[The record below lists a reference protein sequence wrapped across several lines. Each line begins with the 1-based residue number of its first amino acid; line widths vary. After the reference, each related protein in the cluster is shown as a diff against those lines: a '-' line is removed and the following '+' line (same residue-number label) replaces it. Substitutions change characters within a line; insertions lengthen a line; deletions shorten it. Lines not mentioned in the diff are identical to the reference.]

1 MTGRWASGQKI
12 RCYRLRQD
20 DGGPCRRTPRAGSV
34 ANTSRV
40 RRIHAPQ
47 VLPERSQH
55 AIRHR
60 DRSDLMLLDKFKY
73 LAGNAGVG
81 ADVAMIHFPV
91 AQLFYRCILV
101 GDGSSEIRDRPPDDA
116 RGAVAAA
123 QVRWSCGRRASLRV
137 GSPPTLTVQSHRAK
151 GPLRVISGCAGPSAA
166 RQVHLNKRTPTPRR
180 EHAYLA
186 SDPSSACRMTTCGLA
201 QLAHSGALSKPLRG
215 EPPTAERAVSAE

>member
-1 MTGRWASGQKI
+1 MTGRWASGRKI

-47 VLPERSQH
+47 VLLERSQH

-123 QVRWSCGRRASLRV
+123 QVRWSCGRRASHHQV
-137 GSPPTLTVQSHRAK
+137 APDPAEM
-151 GPLRVISGCAGPSAA
+151 AA
-166 RQVHLNKRTPTPRR
+166 RRYV
-180 EHAYLA
+180 
-186 SDPSSACRMTTCGLA
+186 D
-201 QLAHSGALSKPLRG
+201 G
-215 EPPTAERAVSAE
+215 EPL